1 MNRVIVVGAGGHGQV
16 VASILQDMSQAGAAV
31 EVLGYVDD
39 NEQLQQG
46 TPFELPVIGT
56 TNNLHTLRFDTL
68 IVAIGNNERRRDVS
82 KALTAKGY
90 QLITAIHPT
99 AFVARS
105 ATIGAGSMICA
116 GVIVNPGASIGEHVI
131 LNTGCSV
138 DHHNNIGNLV
148 HIAPGAHLGGNV
160 SVGPETLIGIG
171 ATILPNVLVGS
182 RCTVGGGAVVIGDVP
197 DGVTVVG
204 VPAKPVSTG

>member
-16 VASILQDMSQAGAAV
+16 VAAILQDMSQAGAAL

-39 NEQLQQG
+39 DERLQRSAAL
-46 TPFELPVIGT
+46 EVPVIGT
-56 TNNLHTLRFDTL
+56 TRQLHLLQFDKL
-68 IVAIGNNERRRDVS
+68 IIAIGDNARRRDMS
-82 KALTAKGY
+82 MSLMSKGY

-105 ATIGAGSMICA
+105 ASIGAGSMICA
-116 GVIVNPGASIGEHVI
+116 GAIVNPGASIGEHVI

-138 DHHNNIGNLV
+138 DHHNEIDHFV

-160 SVGPETLIGIG
+160 RVGSGTLIGIG

-182 RCTVGGGAVVIGDVP
+182 RCTVAGGAVVIGDVS

-204 VPAKPVSTG
+204 VPAKPVSTR